1 MKNISTIQK
10 SNKSESPKTPGG
22 ISKSLLTP
30 CRRVGLSRNWR
41 KSGPSP
47 FVSPLSGTESST
59 AQSQE
64 QEPRKRKRPIT
75 DDTSQESSQNSD
87 KNEELEEIQPSCNTP
102 RTSDS
107 RTPLRSLLPRK
118 KSKTLLLSKE
128 CEENDNITQVSNI
141 NIDEKVDSPIKE
153 TKQLSPKDNKVTK
166 ISRTNSKNKSKIIK
180 SLVKEQE
187 HIEQPKNEV
196 SDKPCV
202 SELENNEN
210 IQESKQRSPE
220 TLTKECIVVI
230 QKKLFK
236 NKADNNDNCNNKSKE
251 NKSSSQIC
259 GKPKQNATASQVLFD
274 SDSDDTPLSNLNKK
288 ENNSKPVLIDDD
300 DEFQD
305 SKKVKKLQHKTTS
318 TTELKAKF
326 DKQKSK
332 LKNKPKPKTH
342 QVTIPSSQESIDLDD
357 DDFVTNKKTILIKKT
372 YNKIQKPSKS
382 KSTGS
387 ITQKDIDELN
397 ERIRNK
403 KNLLLAKA
411 MTNETAELR
420 SLIKK
425 WQKGCQ
431 NALTELLDLM
441 KTKMPERQNM
451 EYSEILQL
459 LKIPPDLVGYD
470 SENDCFITPDDA
482 TIVLSGFDI
491 N

>member
-59 AQSQE
+59 PQSQE
-64 QEPRKRKRPIT
+64 QEPRKRKRSIT

-87 KNEELEEIQPSCNTP
+87 QNEELQEIQSSCNTP

-107 RTPLRSLLPRK
+107 RTPLRSILSRK

-128 CEENDNITQVSNI
+128 CEENDNISQVSNI
-141 NIDEKVDSPIKE
+141 NIDEKVDSPIIE
-153 TKQLSPKDNKVTK
+153 TKQDSPENNKVKK

-187 HIEQPKNEV
+187 HVEQTKNEV

-210 IQESKQRSPE
+210 IQVSKQKSPE
-220 TLTKECIVVI
+220 NLTKECIVVI

-236 NKADNNDNCNNKSKE
+236 PKE
-251 NKSSSQIC
+251 NKSSLQIC
-259 GKPKQNATASQVLFD
+259 DKSKQNDTASQVLFD

-288 ENNSKPVLIDDD
+288 DNNTQPVLINDD

-318 TTELKAKF
+318 TTELKAKL

-332 LKNKPKPKTH
+332 LKNKPKPKM
-342 QVTIPSSQESIDLDD
+342 QQETIPSSQESIDLDD
-357 DDFVTNKKTILIKKT
+357 DDFVCNKKTILIKKT
-372 YNKIQKPSKS
+372 YDKIQKPSKS

-397 ERIRNK
+397 ERIKNK

-441 KTKMPERQNM
+441 KEKMPERQNM

-482 TIVLSGFDI
+482 TIILSGFDI
-491 N
+491 K